1 MHETFSRL
9 INRRDEEMFSF
20 FQPDT
25 QILLEYQPVHRHHLT
40 PKSRDCSA
48 QPIDKSSEVLPDQP
62 LSERSLCPYHHVLN
76 YDEKRIPAAISE
88 VECSCQ
94 HVKVNGGT
102 IHCEPMIY
110 NMRVMVFD
118 DACDKYVERVQKVAM
133 ACIPVFSNHI
143 SSGTLNHSKPLQP
156 STPL

>member
-9 INRRDEEMFSF
+9 INRKDEEMFSF

-25 QILLEYQPVHRHHLT
+25 QILLEYQPKHRHALT
-40 PKSRDCSA
+40 QKTRDCSA
-48 QPIDKSSEVLPDQP
+48 PPVDKSSEILPDQP
-62 LSERSLCPYHHVLN
+62 LSERTICPYHHVLN

-88 VECSCQ
+88 VECSCKE
-94 HVKVNGGT
+94 VKTPGGGS

-118 DACDKYVERVQKVAM
+118 ESCEKYVERVEKVAL
-133 ACIPVFSNHI
+133 ACVSVFSNHV
-143 SSGTLNHSKPLQP
+143 SSGTVTHNKAPGAP
-156 STPL
+156 I